1 MPEAKAFTALASPR
15 LQALIQRL
23 QAQAHSPRPTA
34 PEWPGVFM
42 GGARVGVARLEVA
55 RFIAQRFVRAR
66 LTSDALVFDDEALS
80 AEQRSEFLAEVSASL
95 RDAGLTYAWRDE
107 LLEIRAGFGH
117 PVLGVIERA
126 VCRSLGITTLA
137 VHMNAFDVEDRL
149 VVAQRSPTK
158 AIDPGLWDNL
168 VGGMVP
174 AGESPEAALARE
186 AWEEAGLAPSD
197 FVAERGARFLVER
210 EVPEGWMSE
219 AIQSFDARLAV
230 GVQPANQD
238 GEVATIE
245 AREPAAV
252 VAAIEAHEFT
262 LEASLTTLASLAAR
276 AGLPRHRY
284 FR

>member
-1 MPEAKAFTALASPR
+1 MPEAKAVTALASPR
-15 LQALIQRL
+15 LQTLIQRL

-55 RFIAQRFVRAR
+55 RFIAQRFARVR
-66 LTSDALVFDDEALS
+66 LTPDALVFDDAALTV
-80 AEQRSEFLAEVSASL
+80 EQRSDFLAEVSAAL
-95 RDAGLTYAWRDE
+95 RAAGLTYAWRDE
-107 LLEIRAGFGH
+107 LLEIRAGLGR
-117 PVLGVIERA
+117 PLLGVIERA

-137 VHMNAFDVEDRL
+137 VHMNAFNADGLL
-149 VVAQRSPTK
+149 VVAQRSPSK

-186 AWEEAGLAPSD
+186 AWEEAGLAPAD
-197 FVAERGARFLVER
+197 FIATRGARFLVER

-219 AIQSFDARLAV
+219 AIQSFDARLAP
-230 GVQPANQD
+230 GVRPANQD
-238 GEVATIE
+238 GEVAAIE
-245 AREPAAV
+245 ARELEAV
-252 VAAIEAHEFT
+252 LTGIEAGEFT
-262 LEASLTTLASLAAR
+262 LEASLTTLANLAAR
-276 AGLPRHRY
+276 AGLPRDRY